1 MLYPGTHDISSSQEG
16 TMKKSGRIIHR
27 FGVALAAFA
36 LCGLTATIASAT
48 PSTQIWIPSTD
59 IQAYK
64 TVHLNIDSYVRTRA
78 EGSDPNRQTGVPSN
92 QNLPPVYVI
101 APTFGVLPFAKIQAE
116 VGFDLVYGG
125 SNTGFGLDKYPF
137 YGHFKIGMPEDNT
150 WIPAVAVG
158 MYNIGT
164 KSGDAR
170 KGELATNQDVAYGL
184 VAKTL
189 PVVGRLSA
197 GYFFGN
203 KKVLVTDEK
212 DASGNFKSD
221 EKGVLLSWDRTLS
234 EISDKV
240 WVGVDYQGGKSAL
253 GALSFGVSYAFAK
266 NVSVIFGYD
275 VYNNKKVAGQ
285 NTATIQ
291 VDINFP

>member
-1 MLYPGTHDISSSQEG
+1 
-16 TMKKSGRIIHR
+16 MKKRNRILHR

-64 TVHLNIDSYVRTRA
+64 TVHLNFDTYIRDHSNKDGSRT
-78 EGSDPNRQTGVPSN
+78 
-92 QNLPPVYVI
+92 PPVVDI
-101 APTFGVLPFAKIQAE
+101 GPTFGVLPFEKIQAE
-116 VGFDLVYGG
+116 VGFDVISAGG
-125 SNTGFGLDKYPF
+125 NADKHPL

-150 WIPAVAVG
+150 WIPAVSVG

-170 KGELATNQDVAYGL
+170 KGELATNQDIAYGL

-197 GYFFGN
+197 GYYVGN
-203 KKVLVTDEK
+203 RKVLVTDEK

-221 EKGVLLSWDRTLS
+221 EKGVLLSWDRTMT
-234 EISDKV
+234 EISDKL
-240 WVGVDYQGGKSAL
+240 WFAVDYMGGKNL
-253 GALSFGVSYAFAK
+253 NGALSFGASWAFAK

-275 VYNNKKVAGQ
+275 VWNNKNVAGQ

>member
-1 MLYPGTHDISSSQEG
+1 
-16 TMKKSGRIIHR
+16 MKKSGRIIHR

-64 TVHLNIDSYVRTRA
+64 TVHLNFDTYLRTATEDPENLTGAAPNQGLAPLYVV
-78 EGSDPNRQTGVPSN
+78 G
-92 QNLPPVYVI
+92 
-101 APTFGVLPFAKIQAE
+101 PTVGVLPSTKIQAE
-116 VGFDLVYGG
+116 VGFDLIYGG
-125 SNTGFGLDKYPF
+125 ANTNFGLDKYPF
-137 YGHFKIGMPEDNT
+137 YGHFKVGMPEDNT

-164 KSGDAR
+164 KSGDVR
-170 KGELATNQDVAYGL
+170 KGELATNQDIAYGL
-184 VAKTL
+184 IAKTF

-197 GYFFGN
+197 GYFIGN
-203 KKVLVTDEK
+203 KKVLVKDTL
-212 DASGNFKSD
+212 DASGNFESD

-234 EISDKV
+234 EISDKL
-240 WVGVDYQGGKSAL
+240 WVAVDYQGSNSAV
-253 GALSFGVSYAFAK
+253 GALNFGVSYAFAK
-266 NVSVIFGYD
+266 NVSVILGYD
-275 VYNNKKVAGQ
+275 VYNNKKVAGE

>member
-1 MLYPGTHDISSSQEG
+1 MESNVLLRRIFRIVFSAALSCAVIVGT
-16 TMKKSGRIIHR
+16 
-27 FGVALAAFA
+27 AY
-36 LCGLTATIASAT
+36 AT

-59 IQAYK
+59 IQPYK
-64 TVHLNIDSYVRTRA
+64 TVHLNIDSYVRTKA

-92 QNLPPVYVI
+92 QNLPPVYLI
-101 APTFGVLPFAKIQAE
+101 GPTFGVLPFEKIQAE
-116 VGFDLVYGG
+116 VGFDLIYGG
-125 SNTGFGLDKYPF
+125 SNTGFGLDKYPA
-137 YGHFKIGMPEDNT
+137 YGHFKIGMPEDNV
-150 WIPAVAVG
+150 WKPAVAVG

-170 KGELATNQDVAYGL
+170 KGELATNQDLAYGL

-221 EKGVLLSWDRTLS
+221 EKGVLLSWDRTMT
-234 EISDKV
+234 EISDKL
-240 WVGVDYQGGKSAL
+240 WFAVDYQGSKSAL
-253 GALSFGVSYAFAK
+253 GAFSFGASWAFAK
-266 NVSVIFGYD
+266 NVSVILGYD

>member
-1 MLYPGTHDISSSQEG
+1 
-16 TMKKSGRIIHR
+16 MKKSSRIIHR
-27 FGVALAAFA
+27 FGFGVALAAFA
-36 LCGLTATIASAT
+36 LCCLAASNASAT

-59 IQAYK
+59 VQAFK
-64 TVHLNIDSYVRTRA
+64 TVHLNIDSYLRTKP
-78 EGSDPNRQTGVPSN
+78 EGADPNRQTGGPAN
-92 QNLPPVYVI
+92 LNLPPVYVI
-101 APTFGVLPFAKIQAE
+101 GPTFGVLPFEKIQAE
-116 VGFDLVYGG
+116 VGFDLIYGG
-125 SNTGFGLDKYPF
+125 ANTGFGLDKYPL
-137 YGHFKIGMPEDNT
+137 YGHFKLGMPEDNT

-212 DASGNFKSD
+212 DASGNFKSG

-253 GALSFGVSYAFAK
+253 GALSFGISYAFAK
-266 NVSVIFGYD
+266 NVSVILGYD

-285 NTATIQ
+285 NTATLQ

>member
-1 MLYPGTHDISSSQEG
+1 
-16 TMKKSGRIIHR
+16 MKKSGRIIHR

-64 TVHLNIDSYVRTRA
+64 TVHMNIDSYVRTRA

>member
-1 MLYPGTHDISSSQEG
+1 
-16 TMKKSGRIIHR
+16 MKKSKRSIHR
-27 FGVALAAFA
+27 VGIALAAFA
-36 LCGLTATIASAT
+36 LCGLTASIASAT

-59 IQAYK
+59 IQPYK
-64 TVHLNIDSYVRTRA
+64 TVHLNIDSYVRTKA

-92 QNLPPVYVI
+92 QNLPPVYLI
-101 APTFGVLPFAKIQAE
+101 GPTFGVLPFEKIQAE
-116 VGFDLVYGG
+116 VGFDLIYGG
-125 SNTGFGLDKYPF
+125 SNTGFGLDKYPA

-170 KGELATNQDVAYGL
+170 KGELATNQDLAYGL

-221 EKGVLLSWDRTLS
+221 EKGVLLSWDRTMT
-234 EISDKV
+234 EISDKL
-240 WVGVDYQGGKSAL
+240 WLAVDYQGSKSAL
-253 GALSFGVSYAFAK
+253 GALSFGASWAFAK
-266 NVSVIFGYD
+266 NVSVILGYD

-285 NTATIQ
+285 NTATLQ

>member
-1 MLYPGTHDISSSQEG
+1 MKANALLRRIFRIVFSAALSCAVTVGT
-16 TMKKSGRIIHR
+16 
-27 FGVALAAFA
+27 AY
-36 LCGLTATIASAT
+36 AT

-59 IQAYK
+59 IQPFK
-64 TVHLNIDSYVRTRA
+64 TVHLNFDTYLRVKP

-92 QNLPPVYVI
+92 QNLPPVYVVG
-101 APTFGVLPFAKIQAE
+101 PTFGVLPFAKLQAE
-116 VGFDLVYGG
+116 VGFDLIYGG

-170 KGELATNQDVAYGL
+170 KGELATNQDIAYGL

-189 PVVGRLSA
+189 PVIGRLSA
-197 GYFFGN
+197 GYFVGN
-203 KKVLVTDEK
+203 KKVLVNDTL
-212 DASGNFKSD
+212 DASGNFESD
-221 EKGVLLSWDRTLS
+221 EKGVLLSWDRTMT
-234 EISDKV
+234 EISDKL
-240 WVGVDYQGGKSAL
+240 WLGVDYQGSKSAL
-253 GALSFGVSYAFAK
+253 GALSFGVSWAFAK
-266 NVSVIFGYD
+266 NVSVILGYD
-275 VYNNKKVAGQ
+275 VYNNRKVAGQ